1 MGYFMSPNECM
12 KIEDEARKFA
22 QEMLSN
28 LPAGCTML
36 HLEIMK
42 DELPYEIDRFLGYH
56 KSRKGVS
63 LWKKCFT
70 P

>member
-42 DELPYEIDRFLGYH
+42 DELPYEIDRFLDYH
-56 KSRKGVS
+56 KSRTFINAEKE
-63 LWKKCFT
+63 
-70 P
+70 

>member
-1 MGYFMSPNECM
+1 MGYFMSRNERM

-22 QEMLSN
+22 QKMLSN

-42 DELPYEIDRFLGYH
+42 DELPYEIDRFLDYH
-56 KSRKGVS
+56 KSRTFINAEKE
-63 LWKKCFT
+63 
-70 P
+70 